1 MSAVGSR
8 LNTEDKYAKKLE
20 TEMCKRIL
28 IVDDSSIMRKMIR
41 RTLEPRGH
49 KIVGEA
55 QSGQEAVR
63 MYKSLNPDVVT
74 MDVTMR
80 GMDGLTAAKEILQH
94 DDEAQILFLSN
105 FNAESYSENAALMG
119 AIGYVNKNKSRDI
132 LDLISDI

>member
-1 MSAVGSR
+1 MG
-8 LNTEDKYAKKLE
+8 KH
-20 TEMCKRIL
+20 IL

-55 QSGQEAVR
+55 QSGREAVR
-63 MYKSLNPDVVT
+63 MYKSLKPDLVT

-94 DDEAQILFLSN
+94 DDKAQILFLSN
-105 FNAESYSENAALMG
+105 FNAEAYSENAALMG

>member
-1 MSAVGSR
+1 
-8 LNTEDKYAKKLE
+8 
-20 TEMCKRIL
+20 MCKRIL

-41 RTLEPRGH
+41 KTLEPGGH

-55 QSGQEAVR
+55 QSGQEAIR
-63 MYKSLNPDVVT
+63 MYQSLKPDLVT

-105 FNAESYSENAALMG
+105 FNVEAYSKNAAHLG
-119 AIGYVNKNKSRDI
+119 AIGYVNKNKSGEI
-132 LDLISDI
+132 LNLINNI

>member
-1 MSAVGSR
+1 
-8 LNTEDKYAKKLE
+8 
-20 TEMCKRIL
+20 MCKRIL

-41 RTLEPRGH
+41 RTLEPGGH

-55 QSGQEAVR
+55 QSGREAVR
-63 MYKSLNPDVVT
+63 MYKSLKPDLVT

-94 DDEAQILFLSN
+94 DDKAQILFLSN
-105 FNAESYSENAALMG
+105 FNAEPYSENTALMG